1 MPARNHSEKCRRRI
15 AEAIER
21 DEKRHL
27 EDDVEM
33 EVSESKRSK
42 VDGNADERLA
52 RKRASDVDV
61 RELDAERNQRDED
74 AQAES
79 SEQSVPKLL
88 ETIRSRAGN
97 D

>member
-1 MPARNHSEKCRRRI
+1 MPARNHSDKCRRRI

-21 DEKRHL
+21 DEKRHRD
-27 EDDVEM
+27 EDVEM
-33 EVSESKRSK
+33 EESEIKRSRT
-42 VDGNADERLA
+42 DEDANEPLA

-61 RELDAERNQRDED
+61 RELEAQRKNVTRMLRQNRQER
-74 AQAES
+74 
-79 SEQSVPKLL
+79 SVQKLL